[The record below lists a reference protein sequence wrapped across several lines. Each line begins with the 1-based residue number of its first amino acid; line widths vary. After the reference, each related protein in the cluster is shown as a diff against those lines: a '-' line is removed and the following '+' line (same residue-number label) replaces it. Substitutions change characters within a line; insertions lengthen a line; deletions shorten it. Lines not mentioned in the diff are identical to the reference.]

1 MERNESESRE
11 VLQGLEV
18 TAQRSARGWSIAL
31 ALVTSGIHLLT
42 NGQYGFFRDELYYLD
57 CARHLDWGYPDM
69 APFAP
74 AAARFATSVLGDSL
88 RSLRFLPAICSALLV
103 LLTGALV
110 RELKGGR
117 CATILACLAVM
128 AAPVYLVNYTLF
140 SLNAFEPLFWMAAVW
155 CVLRASNSG
164 DTRWMTAAGALLGA
178 GLMNKHSTAFFG
190 VCLAAGLALSPQRRL
205 LLSRHALFGAAAAF
219 VLFLPNLIWQVRH
232 DFATLE
238 LLQNVRRTGKNVELG
253 PLAFTLQQVMMMLP
267 GGALLWMAGLWSR
280 KRHFVGLAF
289 AIFFLL
295 MMAMHAKDYYV
306 APAYPM
312 LLAAGAVW
320 WEARAKWARWLAGT
334 ALVAFGLVAAPIA
347 LPVLPPDQLQSYL
360 RGIGIAPQK
369 SEVHHDGPLPQH
381 FSDQFGWP
389 EMVEQ
394 VAGIFHRLPPEERRV
409 ARVLAGNYGE
419 AGAINK
425 FGPRYGLPPA
435 ISGHQGHIYWGYGDA
450 TGEVLILLQWPREAA
465 ERNCASVGNAGRT
478 GHPWAMREEHYDILI
493 CRGLKTPM
501 REFFPKL
508 KHWN

>member
-1 MERNESESRE
+1 VE
-11 VLQGLEV
+11 GA
-18 TAQRSARGWSIAL
+18 AQRHAFVWAVSL
-31 ALVTSGIHLLT
+31 ALVTVLIHLVT
-42 NGQYGFFRDELYYLD
+42 NGRYGFFRDELYYLD
-57 CARHLDWGYPDM
+57 CTRHLDWGYPDM

-74 AAARFATSVLGDSL
+74 AVARVATGILGDSL
-88 RSLRFLPAICSALLV
+88 RALRFIPALCSGLMV

-110 RELKGGR
+110 REHRGGR
-117 CATILACLAVM
+117 GATILACLAVM

-140 SLNAFEPLFWMAAVW
+140 SLNVFEPLFWMSAVW
-155 CVLRASNSG
+155 CVLRASNTG
-164 DTRWMTAAGALLGA
+164 DSRWMILAGALLGA
-178 GLMNKHSTAFFG
+178 GLMNKHSTAFFA
-190 VCLAAGLALSPQRRL
+190 VCLIAGLAVSPQRKL
-205 LLSRHALFGAAAAF
+205 LLSRHTLYGAIAAF
-219 VLFLPNLIWQVRH
+219 VIFLPNLVWQIRH

-253 PLAFTLQQVMMMLP
+253 PLAFTVQQVMMMLP
-267 GGALLWMAGLWSR
+267 GAALLWIAALWSR
-280 KRHFVGLAF
+280 RRHFVGITFGL
-289 AIFFLL
+289 FFVL

-312 LLAAGAVW
+312 MLAAGAVW
-320 WEARAKWARWLAGT
+320 WEARPKLAR
-334 ALVAFGLVAAPIA
+334 ALVASVTVLFGLIAAPA
-347 LPVLPPDQLQSYL
+347 VLPVLPPDQLLTYL

-389 EMVEQ
+389 EMVQQ
-394 VAGIFHRLPPEERRV
+394 VAGIFDRLPPEERRV

-425 FGPRYGLPPA
+425 FGPAYGIPPA
-435 ISGHQGHIYWGYGDA
+435 ISGHQGHIYWGYGDS
-450 TGEVLILLQWPREAA
+450 TGDVLVLLQWSRERA
-465 ERNCASVGNAGRT
+465 ERNCSSVENAGPT
-478 GHPWAMREEHYDILI
+478 GHPWSMREEHYDILI